1 MAKPLKG
8 AQFSS
13 NRRGVLGQALLPI
26 SPEGKRMGNG
36 AQGLSALAEESA
48 GIFYRKAASSVLTV
62 ICLGQQQTD
71 SVLCTCSFQ
80 LQFWEWSVVAAALL
94 NSRFGEN

>member
-1 MAKPLKG
+1 
-8 AQFSS
+8 
-13 NRRGVLGQALLPI
+13 
-26 SPEGKRMGNG
+26 MGNG

-62 ICLGQQQTD
+62 ICLGQQQTVQALCYTH
-71 SVLCTCSFQ
+71 VLSQ